1 MHSRF
6 PFPNFEKNI
15 GLVEMPISPLYLS
28 QSKHKRMN
36 PQVAQE
42 RIEFLTKELNYHNHL
57 YYVESDPVI
66 SDFEF
71 DQLLRELQDL
81 EAQFPELVSPLSPTK
96 RVGGDI
102 TKKFATVV
110 HRFPMMSL
118 SNSYSEEEIVE
129 WEQRLKKAVEGPI
142 EYVCELKY
150 DGVAIGIRYLNGQ
163 FERAVTRGDGTQ
175 GEDVSTNV
183 KTIGS
188 VPLALKGT
196 YPDDFEIRGE
206 IFFPR
211 ANFEAMNRQREEIG
225 EPVFANPRNSAS
237 GTLKS
242 QDSKVVAERGLDCML
257 YGVYGDDLPFES
269 HLESVNTAR
278 EWGFKAPLES
288 KKYIAR
294 TDSIE
299 GIMAFIHYWDKER
312 YNLPFD
318 IDGIV
323 IKVNNYLQQ
332 QDLGF
337 TAKSPR
343 WAIAYKF
350 KAERVETV
358 LEQVTYQVGRTGAI
372 TPVANLKPV
381 LLGGTVVKRASV
393 HNADQIQKLDLHL
406 GDFVYVEK
414 GGEII
419 PKIVGVNT
427 DKRDGASQPVVFIDN
442 CPECGFEL
450 VRREGE
456 VQHYCLND
464 QVCPPQVKGR
474 IEHFISRKA
483 MNIDGLGAETVDAL
497 YQKGLVR
504 TIADLYDLTFDQVV
518 NLDRMADKSAN
529 NLLLGIQAS
538 KQIPFERVLFALGI
552 RFVGET
558 VAKKLAAAFKN
569 IDAIAAATF
578 EELIAVDE
586 IGDKIAVAVQQYFLD
601 ERALNTIQRLKAAG
615 LQFEIEET
623 VLDSNSLEGK
633 SFVVSGVF
641 SQFSRDE
648 IKELIERNGGK
659 NVGSISAK
667 TSYVLA
673 GENMGPAKLEKASSL
688 GIPIIS
694 EADFVKMIS

>member
-1 MHSRF
+1 MTH
-6 PFPNFEKNI
+6 
-15 GLVEMPISPLYLS
+15 
-28 QSKHKRMN
+28 
-36 PQVAQE
+36 QE
-42 RIEFLTKELNYHNHL
+42 ARDRIELLTKELNHHNHL
-57 YYVESDPVI
+57 YYVESNPVI
-66 SDFEF
+66 SDYEF
-71 DQLLRELQDL
+71 DRLLRELQDL

-102 TKKFATVV
+102 TKKFETVV
-110 HRFPMMSL
+110 HRYPMLSL
-118 SNSYSEEEIVE
+118 SNTYSEEEIID
-129 WEQRLKKAVEGPI
+129 WEQRLKKGVEGPI

-163 FERAVTRGDGTQ
+163 FSRAVTRGDGTQ
-175 GEDVSTNV
+175 GEDISANV
-183 KTIGS
+183 KTIRS
-188 VPLALKGT
+188 VPLTLKGD

-206 IFFPR
+206 IYFPR
-211 ANFEAMNRQREEIG
+211 ANFEAMNRQREEAG

-242 QDSKVVAERGLDCML
+242 QDSRVVAERGLDCML

-269 HLESVNTAR
+269 HLESVNAAR
-278 EWGFKAPLES
+278 SWGFKAPLE
-288 KKYIAR
+288 KDRYITR
-294 TDSIE
+294 TATIE
-299 GIMAFIHYWDKER
+299 GIMAFIRYWDAER
-312 YNLPFD
+312 HNLPFD

-323 IKVNNYLQQ
+323 IKVNNYAQQ

-350 KAERVETV
+350 KAERAETV
-358 LEQVTYQVGRTGAI
+358 LESVTYQVGRTGAI

-393 HNADQIQKLDLHL
+393 HNADQIEKLDLHL
-406 GDFVYVEK
+406 QDSVYVEK

-419 PKIVGVNT
+419 PKIVGVNLE
-427 DKRDGASQPVVFIDN
+427 KRAGDAVAVVFIGE
-442 CPECGFEL
+442 CPECGSGL

-456 VQHYCLND
+456 AQHYCPND
-464 QVCPPQVKGR
+464 QECPPQLKGR

-497 YQKGLVR
+497 YQQGLVR
-504 TIADLYDLTFDQVV
+504 NVADIYDLTFDQIVS
-518 NLDRMADKSAN
+518 LERMGDKSAN
-529 NLLLGIQAS
+529 NLLQGISAS
-538 KQIPFERVLFALGI
+538 KHIPFERVLFALGI

-558 VAKKLAAAFKN
+558 VAKKLAAAFRN
-569 IDAIAAATF
+569 IDAIAAAGF
-578 EELIAVDE
+578 EQLIAVDE
-586 IGDKIAVAVQQYFLD
+586 IGDKIAIAVQHYFSD
-601 ERALNTIQRLKAAG
+601 ERARETIERLKAAG
-615 LQFEIEET
+615 LQFEIEEAE
-623 VLDSNSLEGK
+623 LDSNVLEGK
-633 SFVVSGVF
+633 TFVVSGVF

-648 IKELIERNGGK
+648 IKALIEKNGGK

-694 EADFVKMIS
+694 EADFVRMIS

>member
-1 MHSRF
+1 
-6 PFPNFEKNI
+6 
-15 GLVEMPISPLYLS
+15 
-28 QSKHKRMN
+28 MN
-36 PQVAQE
+36 PQEAQQ
-42 RIEFLTKELNYHNHL
+42 RIAFLTDELNRHNHL
-57 YYVESDPVI
+57 YYVESNPVI
-66 SDFEF
+66 SDYEF

-81 EAQFPELVSPLSPTK
+81 EAQFPDLASPLSPTK

-102 TKKFATVV
+102 TKKFETVV
-110 HRFPMMSL
+110 HRFPMLSL
-118 SNSYSEEEIVE
+118 SNSYSEEEIID
-129 WEQRLKKAVEGPI
+129 WEQRLKKAVESPI

-150 DGVAIGIRYLNGQ
+150 DGVAIGIRYRNGQ
-163 FERAVTRGDGTQ
+163 FDRAVTRGDGTQ
-175 GEDVSTNV
+175 GEDVSANV
-183 KTIGS
+183 KTIRTI
-188 VPLALKGT
+188 PLSLKGN

-206 IFFPR
+206 IFFPK

-242 QDSKVVAERGLDCML
+242 QDSKVVAERGLDCFL
-257 YGVYGDDLPFES
+257 YGVYGDDVPFDS
-269 HLESVNTAR
+269 HLESVNGAK
-278 EWGFKAPLES
+278 EWGFKAPLE
-288 KKYIAR
+288 KEKYIIK
-294 TDSIE
+294 TNSIE
-299 GIMAFIHYWDKER
+299 GIMDFIHYWDKAR
-312 YNLPFD
+312 YDLPFD

-323 IKVNNYLQQ
+323 IKVNNYIQQ

-358 LEQVTYQVGRTGAI
+358 LETVTYQVGRTGAI
-372 TPVANLKPV
+372 TPVANLTPV

-393 HNADQIQKLDLHL
+393 HNADQIEKLDLHE
-406 GDFVYVEK
+406 GDTVYVEK

-419 PKIVGVNT
+419 PKIVGVNL
-427 DKRDGASQPVVFIDN
+427 DKRAASAKKVLFIDN
-442 CPECGFEL
+442 CPECDTPL

-456 VQHYCLND
+456 AQHYCPND

-474 IEHFISRKA
+474 MEHFISRKA
-483 MNIDGLGAETVDAL
+483 MNIDGLGAETIDLL
-497 YQKGLVR
+497 YQQGLAR
-504 TIADLYDLTFDQVV
+504 TVADLYDLTFDQVV

-538 KQIPFERVLFALGI
+538 KTIPFERVLFALGI

-558 VAKKLAAAFKN
+558 VAKKLAAALKN

-586 IGDKIAVAVQQYFLD
+586 IGDKIAVAVQQYFAD
-601 ERALNTIQRLKAAG
+601 ERAQETITRLKIAG
-615 LQFEIEET
+615 LQFEIEEA
-623 VLDSNSLEGK
+623 VLDSNALEGK
-633 SFVVSGVF
+633 TFVVSGVF

-648 IKELIERNGGK
+648 IKSLIEKNGGK

-688 GIPIIS
+688 GVPIIS
-694 EADFVKMIS
+694 EADFVRMLG